1 MYSQLNFNINKLIIN
16 NIKPK
21 LLIITSAS
29 FFINLIT
36 IICSF
41 YSMQIFDKVLSSSSL
56 ATLFYLTSLAI
67 IMVFASKI
75 LGIFRVNALIQI
87 NKIIYNILYKK
98 IKLLD
103 NQNLEH
109 QLLKQL
115 NKISEISLNNGLFC
129 LIDVVFS
136 AGYLLVIFLIN
147 PWLALFSLIAL
158 GILCLVEKYFNKKI
172 KILNA
177 KQNKLKDIDLIANS
191 VAKNNQS
198 LVSQIDENQYF
209 RYIANF
215 QKILKYRNLSFETNA
230 FFLTIFKNL
239 RLIIQILTTAFS
251 AVLIIKNQIS
261 IGSMIAVSILISKFL
276 EPFFAIENNLKNL
289 QELKQNYQNLL
300 FKISQDLEIEKID
313 FNLKKF
319 SQITF
324 NKILVQNPINA
335 MQSIEIEN
343 LEIAKEELIALYCES
358 NFQKNLI
365 PNLLLNHINPVVGSI
380 KINGYDLARIN
391 QNQIT
396 KMLSIIDDNQVN
408 LAGKVGDF
416 IENFDDL
423 NVDLKEILIEL
434 RIADEYKNLTSQN
447 FFFEDI
453 SIVQKKLLLFIKKI
467 NLTNKIIFLESPF
480 GLAHNERLLKLMR
493 AYSKKNQITLILFNP
508 ASHLKEYFD
517 KIIIAKNGYINS
529 YYTNEIKGYDKK

>member
-1 MYSQLNFNINKLIIN
+1 MYSQLNFNINKLIIK

-21 LLIITSAS
+21 LLIIASAS

-87 NKIIYNILYKK
+87 NKIIYNILFKK

-177 KQNKLKDIDLIANS
+177 KQNKLKNIDLIANS

-198 LVSQIDENQYF
+198 LATQIDENQYF
-209 RYIANF
+209 LYIANF

-251 AVLIIKNQIS
+251 AILIIKNQIS

-289 QELKQNYQNLL
+289 QELQLNYQNLL

-335 MQSIEIEN
+335 MQSIEIEH
-343 LEIAKEELIALYCES
+343 LEIAKEELIAFYCES
-358 NFQKNLI
+358 NFQKNLL
-365 PNLLLNHINPVVGSI
+365 PNLFLNHINPVVGSI

-391 QNQIT
+391 QNQIS

-408 LAGKVGDF
+408 IVGKVGDF
-416 IENFDDL
+416 VENFDDL
-423 NVDLKEILIEL
+423 NTDLKEILIEL

-480 GLAHNERLLKLMR
+480 GSVHNERLLKLIR
-493 AYSKKNQITLILFNP
+493 KYSKKNQITLIFFNP
-508 ASHLKEYFD
+508 ALHLNEYFD

-529 YYTNEIKGYDKK
+529 YYANEIKGYDKK

>member
-1 MYSQLNFNINKLIIN
+1 MYSQLNFNINKLIIK

-21 LLIITSAS
+21 LLIIASAS

-87 NKIIYNILYKK
+87 NKIIYNILFKK

-191 VAKNNQS
+191 VAKKYQS
-198 LVSQIDENQYF
+198 LATQIDDNQYF
-209 RYIANF
+209 RYIVNF

-453 SIVQKKLLLFIKKI
+453 SITQKKLLLFIKKI

-480 GLAHNERLLKLMR
+480 GSAYNERLLKLIR
-493 AYSKKNQITLILFNP
+493 LYSKKNQITLIFFNP
-508 ASHLKEYFD
+508 ALHLREYFD

-529 YYTNEIKGYDKK
+529 YYTNEIKSYDKK

>member
-1 MYSQLNFNINKLIIN
+1 
-16 NIKPK
+16 
-21 LLIITSAS
+21 
-29 FFINLIT
+29 
-36 IICSF
+36 
-41 YSMQIFDKVLSSSSL
+41 MQIFDKVLSSSSL

-324 NKILVQNPINA
+324 NKILVQNPINT
-335 MQSIEIEN
+335 MQSIEIEH
-343 LEIAKEELIALYCES
+343 LEIAKEELIAFYCES
-358 NFQKNLI
+358 NFQKNLL

-396 KMLSIIDDNQVN
+396 KMLSIIDDNQAN

-423 NVDLKEILIEL
+423 NTDLKEILIEL

>member
-324 NKILVQNPINA
+324 NKILVQNPINT
-335 MQSIEIEN
+335 MQSIEIEH
-343 LEIAKEELIALYCES
+343 LEIAKEELIAFYCES
-358 NFQKNLI
+358 NFQKNLL

-396 KMLSIIDDNQVN
+396 KMLSIIDDNQAN

-423 NVDLKEILIEL
+423 NTDLKEILIEL

>member
-335 MQSIEIEN
+335 MQSIEIEH
-343 LEIAKEELIALYCES
+343 LDIAKEELIAFYCES
-358 NFQKNLI
+358 NFQKNLL

-391 QNQIT
+391 QNQII

-423 NVDLKEILIEL
+423 NADLKEILIEL

-467 NLTNKIIFLESPF
+467 NLANKVIFLESPF
-480 GLAHNERLLKLMR
+480 GSAHNERLLKLMR

-508 ASHLKEYFD
+508 ASHLKGYFD

-529 YYTNEIKGYDKK
+529 YYTNEIKDYDKK